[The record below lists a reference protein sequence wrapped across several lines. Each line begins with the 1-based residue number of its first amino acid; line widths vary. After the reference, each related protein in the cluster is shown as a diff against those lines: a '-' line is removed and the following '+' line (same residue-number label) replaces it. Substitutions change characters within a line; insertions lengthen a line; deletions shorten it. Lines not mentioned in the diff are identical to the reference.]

1 MSIESHS
8 RTKYPYNLVL
18 CDRHP
23 RQTAQSPIWK
33 QQDRQVVASSHVGF
47 TRFGVL
53 DYFNLLRSPV
63 ENPSW
68 IDSLSSLC
76 VHRVEVGS
84 PSRSD
89 RSFRVAVVVGSK
101 FSGHRRP
108 PDRSRWI
115 VVLSVVVFI
124 VIVVESVSR
133 SPPPSR
139 SRIRT
144 MPLLS
149 VHWSQGH
156 VSSPPCRRWTRKPTS
171 FCQFYCVSLPF
182 CIRPLCSI
190 TSSAS
195 IKVSGGMPHNKKPI
209 SFFFGSDGAAARVKK
224 EQRNNVLK

>member
-1 MSIESHS
+1 MNIKFYTPKQSTPIIWFYATDTPARLHS
-8 RTKYPYNLVL
+8 LPSGSSKTGGWLPLLTSASPAMGFLTILTFCEV
-18 CDRHP
+18 
-23 RQTAQSPIWK
+23 QSKIQSK
-33 QQDRQVVASSHVGF
+33 SGRNS
-47 TRFGVL
+47 
-53 DYFNLLRSPV
+53 
-63 ENPSW
+63 SW

-84 PSRSD
+84 PSWSD

-144 MPLLS
+144 MPVSS
-149 VHWSQGH
+149 VHWSQWH
-156 VSSPPCRRWTRKPTS
+156 VSSPSCRRWTRKPT
-171 FCQFYCVSLPF
+171 
-182 CIRPLCSI
+182 
-190 TSSAS
+190 
-195 IKVSGGMPHNKKPI
+195 
-209 SFFFGSDGAAARVKK
+209 
-224 EQRNNVLK
+224 